1 MGQQNQN
8 PWFDQ
13 SDPRMH
19 QQSNQSPFNAQ
30 YDNNQNAFTAK
41 FGPGSMGHIKEEDFR
56 SKNHLKSMIPKYPQ
70 AQPAGVSIR
79 EQPVRQSVAQGNQV
93 MRISNLNKSAINNL
107 KPGKRKRGK
116 RTLTDRGDDRR
127 GGKVKLPVIESAYLR
142 HPGEGTELRN
152 VRLKPS
158 IR

>member
-1 MGQQNQN
+1 
-8 PWFDQ
+8 
-13 SDPRMH
+13 
-19 QQSNQSPFNAQ
+19 
-30 YDNNQNAFTAK
+30 
-41 FGPGSMGHIKEEDFR
+41 MGHIKEEDFR
-56 SKNHLKSMIPKYPQ
+56 SKNNLKSMIPKYPQ
-70 AQPAGVSIR
+70 AQPAGK
-79 EQPVRQSVAQGNQV
+79 EQPVRTKVLQGNQV
-93 MRISNLNKSAINNL
+93 MRISNLNNSMVGNL